1 MFQYLGLIIPQ
12 IGLYFLSFLNDNN
25 FLIFQSLT
33 FIPALKRSLID
44 IFYLFEF
51 PKYILYIFLIWIL
64 WLALKVWFL
73 LNVGEVVDLILTELL
88 SVAGGHDV
96 EGVLEG
102 WDEMFMGVFVL
113 LGGKS
118 AAADHKILLISVK
131 Q

>member
-1 MFQYLGLIIPQ
+1 MDLV
-12 IGLYFLSFLNDNN
+12 LS
-25 FLIFQSLT
+25 
-33 FIPALKRSLID
+33 
-44 IFYLFEF
+44 
-51 PKYILYIFLIWIL
+51 
-64 WLALKVWFL
+64 
-73 LNVGEVVDLILTELL
+73 ELL